1 MKLVEVYS
9 SIPDTEKMSAS
20 LAEKETLGK
29 DIKHM
34 RGKMNATL
42 DNQNNKR
49 AAMDEKELQLLYNHM

>member
-1 MKLVEVYS
+1 
-9 SIPDTEKMSAS
+9 
-20 LAEKETLGK
+20 
-29 DIKHM
+29 M